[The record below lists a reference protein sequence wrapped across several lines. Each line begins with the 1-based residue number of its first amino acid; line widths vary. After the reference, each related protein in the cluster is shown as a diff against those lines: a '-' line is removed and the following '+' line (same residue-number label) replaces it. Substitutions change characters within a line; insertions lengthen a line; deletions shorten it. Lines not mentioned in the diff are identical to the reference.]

1 LNTTS
6 EKEERRKNMSKRK
19 FLIFPSLILAAAV
32 FAWSSGDAFAQEKGK
47 KAVAKGKVTTSDVAK
62 YLGKI
67 PPAEQK
73 AAAKRARQQGLK
85 PGVAGRT
92 SQARAPGGTR

>member
-1 LNTTS
+1 
-6 EKEERRKNMSKRK
+6 MSSRK
-19 FLIFPSLILAAAV
+19 FLIFMSLILTAV
-32 FAWSSGDAFAQEKGK
+32 FAWSAGDAFAQEKGK
-47 KAVAKGKVTTSDVAK
+47 KAVAKGKVTTSDVAR

-92 SQARAPGGTR
+92 SQAPAPGGTR